1 MITYLKRKFFTIL
14 GKTPATMEMV
24 SYWKTN
30 DKVEA
35 KLYHNEKGVL
45 VMQMV
50 GEKYPFP
57 GFPRGHIL
65 FGSLSKLKHEIKN
78 QMFNDSWKMLEEGKS
93 KEEINERIKKEVL
106 PNIFTLLESQKY
118 DIVPSNRLVE
128 PVREIHRAW
137 TKVGQGENSLKL
149 RDVMCHVL
157 QEDDAYRFRVQWLAS
172 YFPRWWGCSVKLFEK
187 ALMIMEHAE
196 IIGDMKE
203 RIRLL
208 RRILLTVLS
217 DDSMRNQFY
226 ALCKEIN
233 WKRVRLSKA
242 DRYFFRGKYFRCD
255 LDKFEY

>member
-1 MITYLKRKFFTIL
+1 M
-14 GKTPATMEMV
+14 
-24 SYWKTN
+24 
-30 DKVEA
+30 
-35 KLYHNEKGVL
+35 
-45 VMQMV
+45 
-50 GEKYPFP
+50 
-57 GFPRGHIL
+57 
-65 FGSLSKLKHEIKN
+65 
-78 QMFNDSWKMLEEGKS
+78 
-93 KEEINERIKKEVL
+93 
-106 PNIFTLLESQKY
+106 
-118 DIVPSNRLVE
+118 
-128 PVREIHRAW
+128 
-137 TKVGQGENSLKL
+137 
-149 RDVMCHVL
+149 
-157 QEDDAYRFRVQWLAS
+157 
-172 YFPRWWGCSVKLFEK
+172 KLFEK